1 MKWRHNGLPNGRIS
15 FGLRQSA
22 EIVNGV
28 FEAPDDPALTER
40 LKKAG
45 HTPIEDAPAP
55 PQRRWG
61 ELAHR
66 MQMVNGRPT
75 ESLRKDGERDDKR
88 RTPDSGERRRPGH

>member
-45 HTPIEDAPAP
+45 HTPIEDAPASP
-55 PQRRWG
+55 AA
-61 ELAHR
+61 E
-66 MQMVNGRPT
+66 VGRVGAQDA
-75 ESLRKDGERDDKR
+75 DGERKTDGKPKKGR
-88 RTPDSGERRRPGH
+88 

>member
-55 PQRRWG
+55 PAAEVEG
-61 ELAHR
+61 VGA
-66 MQMVNGRPT
+66 PDA
-75 ESLRKDGERDDKR
+75 DGERKTDGKSKKGR
-88 RTPDSGERRRPGH
+88 

>member
-1 MKWRHNGLPNGRIS
+1 MKWRHNGLLNGRIS

-45 HTPIEDAPAP
+45 HTPIEDAPGTT
-55 PQRRWG
+55 RSGGG
-61 ELAHR
+61 ESGA
-66 MQMVNGRPT
+66 QDA
-75 ESLRKDGERDDKR
+75 DGERKTDGK
-88 RTPDSGERRRPGH
+88 PKKGW

>member
-1 MKWRHNGLPNGRIS
+1 MKWMHKTMKRGRIS
-15 FGLRQSA
+15 FAFRESA

-55 PQRRWG
+55 PAAEVERVG
-61 ELAHR
+61 A
-66 MQMVNGRPT
+66 PDA
-75 ESLRKDGERDDKR
+75 DGERKTDGKPKKGR
-88 RTPDSGERRRPGH
+88 